1 MFSNT
6 VVSVEGLDDLLWPRH
21 NAEYRYAGWCHK
33 QMVVLM
39 DFLVEKSKWDG
50 RRRRRSDS
58 LLSLR
63 AEEERGSTFDNSEEK
78 QEKRWCGSRSLEA
91 SSQRIAEPRW
101 RQQEKRKKE
110 RQSLSE
116 LSTKWTTHREV
127 HCWKVSIS
135 YYLADFLSIIALAN
149 LY

>member
-1 MFSNT
+1 M
-6 VVSVEGLDDLLWPRH
+6 
-21 NAEYRYAGWCHK
+21 
-33 QMVVLM
+33 
-39 DFLVEKSKWDG
+39 G

-149 LY
+149 LYWKIIKNTYFSPSRLFEWLQGNQSWLHKPGKFCLYLYCMYHHVLG

>member
-1 MFSNT
+1 M
-6 VVSVEGLDDLLWPRH
+6 
-21 NAEYRYAGWCHK
+21 
-33 QMVVLM
+33 
-39 DFLVEKSKWDG
+39 G

-135 YYLADFLSIIALAN
+135 YYLTDFLSIIALGN
-149 LY
+149 LYWKIIKKRIFHQADFLSNCMAINPGYINQENSACIGIVCITMY

>member
-1 MFSNT
+1 M
-6 VVSVEGLDDLLWPRH
+6 
-21 NAEYRYAGWCHK
+21 
-33 QMVVLM
+33 
-39 DFLVEKSKWDG
+39 G

-135 YYLADFLSIIALAN
+135 YYLTDFLSIIALAN
-149 LY
+149 LYLKIIKKRIFHQADFLSNCMAVNPGYINQENSVCIVCITMYYVK